1 MHLSSRSAVWFLSMG
16 LSMPVVFAAPDF
28 EKDIRPILES
38 NCVLCHGSGKQK
50 GNLQLH
56 TRAAMLKGGD
66 SGTSVDLKN
75 VDASLI
81 LERVLLPAEDDEIMP
96 QESAPLKPEQIS
108 MLKEWVAAGA
118 PWPEGLR
125 LKAKKH
131 VDQNSVVAIPD
142 KAPASIQETASNVDK
157 ILTQENEKRDV
168 KAAAPIEDLA
178 FLRRSTIDLI
188 GRIPTAGEIREF
200 EAMSPAD
207 RREKWVEKMIDN
219 PRFAGRWTVF
229 YADLLRVRANQSGGN
244 ELLAWLHNSVS
255 TNMPWDKMAYEL
267 ISASGRPGQSPAVGW
282 VLNDGAD
289 PMQLASAVSQVFL
302 GVRMSCAQCHDHPF
316 DDWNQKD
323 FYDLASFFG
332 KTVRQENQF
341 SRTVYTTE
349 QDKMRVQ
356 WPPEG
361 EGVTDRKPVE
371 PKFPF
376 QLAKFEQTP
385 SYIARMETK
394 RAAEQAALAKKASE
408 AGTNLDALLDGAS
421 PKKKGV
427 ENFDVLSEAK
437 TAAADLKVEK
447 DLYKPSEL
455 REQLA
460 AQVADPRNRFFARVF
475 VNRVWAEM
483 NGRGFVEPLD
493 NFSEFQTESHPQ
505 TLEYLARE
513 FVASGYDFKQLVH
526 TIALTKTYSRGHLP
540 GDTDINDEEAAVVAF
555 TASPLRRMLSE
566 SLYDSVAI
574 AGHIENSKWRAG
586 ENIRVVSKQLR
597 IPIVDDAPA
606 QAAAPAAPAPA
617 AGNAGAPALAMNMMQ
632 GGANMDTAGAG
643 YDLEKGIEIDFAKVL
658 SKAKAQEAE
667 LDSMRQMADAEVKK
681 QQMIRAQM
689 EAAARRPQR
698 YTLKTVQEEIDDN
711 PAFSSTLKMASPAPA
726 DHFLRVFGQ
735 PGRDELGQFRD
746 HSASLRQQLMML
758 NGKVTN
764 EAARVGSLEPLYT
777 VLTAEK
783 PDLARA
789 VELVYFE
796 CLTRAPS
803 AEEKADALEIL
814 ASADSPVQGMG
825 DLRWALMN
833 CHEFRFIP

>member
-1 MHLSSRSAVWFLSMG
+1 MG
-16 LSMPVVFAAPDF
+16 LSMPAAFAAPDF
-28 EKDIRPILES
+28 EKDIQPILES

-66 SGTSVDLKN
+66 SGPSIDLKN

-81 LERVLLPAEDDEIMP
+81 IDRITLPIEDDEIMP
-96 QESAPLKPEQIS
+96 QESKPLTPEQIS
-108 MLKEWVAAGA
+108 LLKQWIAAGA
-118 PWPEGLR
+118 PWTEGLR

-131 VDQNSVVAIPD
+131 ADPNAVAVIPD
-142 KAPASIQETASNVDK
+142 KAPASVAEAAATVDK
-157 ILTQENEKRDV
+157 ILTHENEKREAKTADQ
-168 KAAAPIEDLA
+168 ISDLA

-188 GRIPTAGEIREF
+188 GRIPTTAEIREF

-207 RREKWVEKMIDN
+207 RREKWIGKLVDH
-219 PRFAGRWTVF
+219 PRFADRWTVF

-244 ELLAWLHNSVS
+244 ELLAWLHHSVS
-255 TNMPWDKMAYEL
+255 LNLPWDKMAYEL
-267 ISASGRPGQSPAVGW
+267 ISASGRPGSSPAVGW

-302 GVRMSCAQCHDHPF
+302 GVRLACAQCHDHPF

-323 FYDLASFFG
+323 FYDMASFFG
-332 KTVRQENQF
+332 KTIRRENQF

-349 QDKMRVQ
+349 QDQMRVQ

-371 PKFPF
+371 PRFPF
-376 QLAKFEQTP
+376 QLAKFDTTP
-385 SYIARMETK
+385 QYIARLEAK
-394 RAAEQAALAKKASE
+394 RAAEKAALIASQQS
-408 AGTNLDALLDGAS
+408 AGANIDALLDGAGS
-421 PKKKGV
+421 SKKAGV
-427 ENFDVLSEAK
+427 DNFDVLGEAK
-437 TAAADLKVEK
+437 RAAADLKVEK

-455 REQLA
+455 RAQLA
-460 AQVADPRNRFFARVF
+460 AQVTDPRNNFFARVF

-513 FVASGYDFKQLVH
+513 FVANGYDFKELVR
-526 TIALTKTYSRGHLP
+526 TIALTRTYSRGHLE
-540 GDTDINDEEAAVVAF
+540 DTDPNVQEAAVIAF
-555 TASPLRRMLSE
+555 TASPMRRMLSE
-566 SLYDSVAI
+566 ALYDSIAI
-574 AGHIENSKWRAG
+574 AGHVENAKWRPG
-586 ENIRVVSKQLR
+586 ENIRMVSKQLR
-597 IPIVDDAPA
+597 IPIVNDAPEG
-606 QAAAPAAPAPA
+606 QAAAAATPAPAAPA
-617 AGNAGAPALAMNMMQ
+617 AGGAPAMAMNMMP
-632 GGANMDTAGAG
+632 GGMNMDSAGAG
-643 YDLEKGIEIDFAKVL
+643 YDLEKGIELDFAKVL

-667 LDSMRQMADAEVKK
+667 LDGMRQMADAEVKR

-735 PGRDELGQFRD
+735 PGRDGLGEFRD
-746 HSASLRQQLMML
+746 HSPSLRQQLMMI

-764 EAARVGSLEPLYT
+764 EAARVGSLEPLHT
-777 VLTAEK
+777 MLTAEK
-783 PDLARA
+783 PDLERA
-789 VELVYFE
+789 VELVYYE

-803 AEEKADALEIL
+803 DEEKAEAREIFA
-814 ASADSPVQGMG
+814 ASASPLEGMS

-833 CHEFRFIP
+833 CHEFRFVP